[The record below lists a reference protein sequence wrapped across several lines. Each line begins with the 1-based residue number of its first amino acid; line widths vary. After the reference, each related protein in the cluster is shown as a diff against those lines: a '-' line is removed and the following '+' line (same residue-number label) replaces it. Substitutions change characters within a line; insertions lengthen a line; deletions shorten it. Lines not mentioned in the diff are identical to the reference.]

1 MSIEIEKEG
10 KTVSEAT
17 ISACEE
23 LGVARDDIEV
33 EVLEEGSKGVLGIG
47 SKNAR
52 VKVTVKERPES
63 GNGNKS
69 VSEKALKAKKA
80 LETVLSHLVPTQ
92 SVNIVE
98 SDNRIK
104 LEVRETEDKGL
115 LIGKGGE
122 MIRAL
127 EFIVGKISSK
137 NCSDGRSK
145 RISIDIDG
153 YKNRRDSGV
162 SKKVVEAIRKV
173 KDSNK
178 PYTLERLSSYERRIA
193 YITLKNESG
202 VKYDTV
208 VDGNHKKIVI
218 SPS

>member
-1 MSIEIEKEG
+1 MSIELEKEG

-17 ISACEE
+17 ISACEQ

-33 EVLEEGSKGVLGIG
+33 EVLQEGSKGVLGIG
-47 SKNAR
+47 SKNAI
-52 VKVTVKERPES
+52 VKVKVKEK
-63 GNGNKS
+63 GF
-69 VSEKALKAKKA
+69 SEKGLMAKKT
-80 LETVLSHLVPTQ
+80 LETLLTHLVPTQ
-92 SVNIVE
+92 LVNIVE

-104 LEVRETEDKGL
+104 LEIKQTEDKGL

-127 EFIVGKISSK
+127 EYIVGKISSR
-137 NCSDGRSK
+137 NCSDGREK
-145 RISIDIDG
+145 RISIDVDG
-153 YKNRRDSGV
+153 YRNRRESGV
-162 SKKVVEAIRKV
+162 SKKVVEAIKRV
-173 KDSNK
+173 KKTNE

-193 YITLKNESG
+193 YITIKGERG

-208 VDGNHKKIVI
+208 IDGNHKKIII